1 MIARFQTFLDANRRL
16 WLLLSGVFLCSAIM
30 GCLLPRL
37 LSPDWVHQLQTALN
51 AKLTALCSSATDAV
65 NTNSFGWFV
74 ICKNY
79 WLLFLAWAC
88 CGFVI
93 FGKLPA
99 MLCFIY
105 QGVMLGFTCYLMM
118 NAAIS
123 HQMVAILL
131 LLLPANLIFLPLFFL
146 LMGLVWHYTTVV
158 QKNGVHL
165 DGSLV
170 QYFAG
175 IITIGVVAILGCWLQ
190 AVVSPHLLQWFY
202 HLLLVN

>member
-1 MIARFQTFLDANRRL
+1 MIARFQTFLDENRRL
-16 WLLLSGVFLCSAIM
+16 WFLLSGIFLGSAII
-30 GCLLPRL
+30 GCLLPKL
-37 LSPDWVHQLQTALN
+37 LSPEWIQQLQAALN
-51 AKLTALCSSATDAV
+51 AKLTALCSIETNKV
-65 NTNSFGWFV
+65 NADTMGWFP

-79 WLLFLAWAC
+79 WLLFLAWGC

-99 MLCFIY
+99 MICFIY
-105 QGVMLGFTCYLMM
+105 QGAMLGFTCNLMM

-146 LMGLVWHYTTVV
+146 LMGLIWRYTTIM
-158 QKNGVHL
+158 QKNGIHL

-170 QYFAG
+170 QYLAG
-175 IITIGVVAILGCWLQ
+175 IVMIGMIAIIGCWLQ
-190 AVVSPHLLQWFY
+190 AVASPNLLQWFY
-202 HLLLVN
+202 QLIAG